1 MPTKDLPTGTI
12 TFLFTDIEGSTK
24 LWEQAPDAVMHAL
37 TRHDEIIEGVVADNH
52 GIVVKPRG
60 EGDSRFAVFEQ
71 AKDGVSAAALIQMLF
86 HAETWETPSPLKV
99 RMSLHTGEADLRMG
113 DYYGSVVNRAA
124 RLRSIGHGGQTL
136 ISRATSELIRE
147 TLPPGVTLQ
156 DQGEHRLKD
165 LSREE
170 HVYQLIIEDLP
181 TDFPPLNSLSVIPNN
196 LPSQLT
202 EFIGREKEIKDVQ
215 EQIKKTRLLTLVGPG
230 GAGKTR
236 LALEIAADLAENFKH
251 GVFFVP
257 LAPIHSSEFMVQ
269 AVAES
274 IGLSLSTEEQPLVQ
288 LNNYLRN
295 KEMLIVLDNFE
306 HVMDCNSIVRE
317 ILENAPKVTIL
328 ATSREKLNVLGETVH
343 NTQGLKFSEFKSLE
357 HAENFEAVQLFI
369 QSARQVASDYAL
381 KEDDLPHLTRIL
393 NMVQG
398 VPLGILLS
406 AAWLDMLPMNE
417 IADEISNSFDFLET
431 EMEGIPARQR
441 SMRAV
446 FEYSWNLLGDDD
458 KELFKKLSVF
468 RGGFNRQA
476 VKQVA
481 GASVRSLMGLT
492 NKSLL
497 ISNPETGRFLAQGLL
512 RQFAAEQFE
521 QDAEA
526 FAAARAAHSAYYGE
540 FMQAAW
546 QQIVSN
552 EQPEGLEAIEQD
564 IENVRFAWRY
574 VLENKEYEN
583 INQFINPWWFIH
595 EVRGWNL
602 AGENLFREAEN
613 LLVDNDS
620 SELAQVVL
628 AKVKGAQG
636 WFLGLLSRPD
646 DGVSLALEGI
656 ELLKKIGRFDEG
668 MIPANGYAI
677 CNFFTAHAD
686 KALEISLEGLEES
699 TQSDDQWWIDV
710 SRSWI
715 GSAALSEGRFEDAV
729 KLVEPVFEHTEKTG
743 NYWCLTWPGQ
753 VLGGIAMAQGNLDEA
768 KDRYTRVQNAI
779 KKIGFQRGIQ
789 YIYNQLGDVA
799 LLAGN
804 AEEAQK
810 NFMRSLKVSDEIGQ
824 VREMLGTISD
834 YAKVLRMLD
843 KQDEAVRLLATVL
856 NHPANEQFALF
867 RQESIR
873 DEAEGTRV
881 ALEESMD
888 AEVYAAAW
896 KEGSARPLDEV
907 VSNLLEEAA
916 I

>member
-1 MPTKDLPTGTI
+1 M
-12 TFLFTDIEGSTK
+12 
-24 LWEQAPDAVMHAL
+24 
-37 TRHDEIIEGVVADNH
+37 
-52 GIVVKPRG
+52 
-60 EGDSRFAVFEQ
+60 
-71 AKDGVSAAALIQMLF
+71 
-86 HAETWETPSPLKV
+86 
-99 RMSLHTGEADLRMG
+99 
-113 DYYGSVVNRAA
+113 
-124 RLRSIGHGGQTL
+124 
-136 ISRATSELIRE
+136 
-147 TLPPGVTLQ
+147 
-156 DQGEHRLKD
+156 
-165 LSREE
+165 
-170 HVYQLIIEDLP
+170 
-181 TDFPPLNSLSVIPNN
+181 
-196 LPSQLT
+196 
-202 EFIGREKEIKDVQ
+202 
-215 EQIKKTRLLTLVGPG
+215 
-230 GAGKTR
+230 
-236 LALEIAADLAENFKH
+236 
-251 GVFFVP
+251 
-257 LAPIHSSEFMVQ
+257 
-269 AVAES
+269 
-274 IGLSLSTEEQPLVQ
+274 
-288 LNNYLRN
+288 
-295 KEMLIVLDNFE
+295 
-306 HVMDCNSIVRE
+306 
-317 ILENAPKVTIL
+317 
-328 ATSREKLNVLGETVH
+328 
-343 NTQGLKFSEFKSLE
+343 
-357 HAENFEAVQLFI
+357 
-369 QSARQVASDYAL
+369 
-381 KEDDLPHLTRIL
+381 
-393 NMVQG
+393 
-398 VPLGILLS
+398 
-406 AAWLDMLPMNE
+406 
-417 IADEISNSFDFLET
+417 
-431 EMEGIPARQR
+431 
-441 SMRAV
+441 
-446 FEYSWNLLGDDD
+446 
-458 KELFKKLSVF
+458 
-468 RGGFNRQA
+468 
-476 VKQVA
+476 
-481 GASVRSLMGLT
+481 
-492 NKSLL
+492 
-497 ISNPETGRFLAQGLL
+497 
-512 RQFAAEQFE
+512 
-521 QDAEA
+521 
-526 FAAARAAHSAYYGE
+526 
-540 FMQAAW
+540 
-546 QQIVSN
+546 
-552 EQPEGLEAIEQD
+552 
-564 IENVRFAWRY
+564 
-574 VLENKEYEN
+574 
-583 INQFINPWWFIH
+583 
-595 EVRGWNL
+595 RGWNL

-896 KEGSARPLDEV
+896 KAGSVLQLDEV
-907 VSNLLEEAA
+907 VSNLLETAA